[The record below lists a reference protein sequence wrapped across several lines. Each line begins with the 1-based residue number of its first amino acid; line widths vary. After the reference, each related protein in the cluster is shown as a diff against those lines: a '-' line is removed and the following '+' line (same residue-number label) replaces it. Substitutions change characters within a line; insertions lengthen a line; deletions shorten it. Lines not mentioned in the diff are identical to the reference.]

1 VNSVDAL
8 DRQQILKLLVESRDA
23 LLSAAANVSEER
35 ARIRLAPDQW
45 SVLDCVE
52 HVAITEHFM
61 FTIIATKLA
70 PASPS
75 GDRGR
80 EEFFLHEVAN
90 RTRKI
95 SAPERAHPT
104 GRFPTLAAAL
114 EQFNQSRARS
124 IDHVEHCEKD
134 LRAQTAPHPL
144 FGPITGQEY
153 LIILALHPAR
163 HAAQIREV
171 RQALGLTSQ

>member
-1 VNSVDAL
+1 MDAT
-8 DRQQILKLLVESRDA
+8 DRQQILKLLAESREA
-23 LLSAAANVSEER
+23 LLSAAANVSEEK
-35 ARIRLAPDQW
+35 ARVRPAPDQW

-61 FTIIATKLA
+61 FTSIATKLA
-70 PASPS
+70 PAPPS

-80 EEFFLHEVAN
+80 EELFLREVAS
-90 RTRKI
+90 RSRKI
-95 SAPERAHPT
+95 SAPDRAHPT

-124 IDHVEHCEKD
+124 IDFVEHCDKD
-134 LRAQTAPHPL
+134 LRAHTAPHPL

-171 RQALGLTSQ
+171 RSTLGLS

>member
-1 VNSVDAL
+1 LNAVDAL
-8 DRQQILKLLVESRDA
+8 DREQILKLLVESREA
-23 LLSAAANVSEER
+23 FLSAAANVSEER
-35 ARIRLAPDQW
+35 ACVRPALDQW

-70 PASPS
+70 PALPS
-75 GDRGR
+75 GTRGR

-90 RTRKI
+90 RTTKI
-95 SAPERAHPT
+95 NAPERAHPT

-124 IDHVEHCEKD
+124 IDYVDHCEKD
-134 LRAQTAPHPL
+134 LRAHTAPHPL
-144 FGPITGQEY
+144 FGSITGQEY
-153 LIILALHPAR
+153 MIILALHPAR

-171 RQALGLTSQ
+171 RSFLGLC

>member
-1 VNSVDAL
+1 MDAL
-8 DRQQILKLLVESRDA
+8 DREQILKLLAESRKA
-23 LLSAAANVSEER
+23 LFAAAANVSEEK
-35 ARIRLAPDQW
+35 ARVRPAPDQW

-61 FTIIATKLA
+61 FTIIATKLTPA
-70 PASPS
+70 PPS

-80 EEFFLHEVAN
+80 EELFLREVAN
-90 RTRKI
+90 RSRKV

-114 EQFNQSRARS
+114 EQFSQSRARS
-124 IDHVEHCEKD
+124 IDFVEHCDKD
-134 LRAQTAPHPL
+134 LRAHTAPHPL

-171 RQALGLTSQ
+171 RSTLGLS

>member
-1 VNSVDAL
+1 MDAT
-8 DRQQILKLLVESRDA
+8 DRELILKLLTESREA
-23 LLSAAANVSEER
+23 FLASAAGLTDEQAK
-35 ARIRLAPDQW
+35 LCPAPDQW

-61 FTIIATKLA
+61 FTIIATKLTPA
-70 PASPS
+70 PPF

-80 EEFFLHEVAN
+80 EEVFLREVAN
-90 RTRKI
+90 RSRKV

-124 IDHVEHCEKD
+124 IDYVEHCDKD
-134 LRAQTAPHPL
+134 LRAHTGPHPL

-153 LIILALHPAR
+153 LVILALHPAR

-171 RQALGLTSQ
+171 RESLGLS

>member
-1 VNSVDAL
+1 VEAP
-8 DRQQILKLLVESRDA
+8 DREHILKLLAESRDA
-23 LLSAAANVSEER
+23 LLAGAAGLTDEQ
-35 ARIRLAPDQW
+35 ARIRPAPNQW

-61 FTIIATKLA
+61 LTMIATKLA
-70 PASPS
+70 PAAAS
-75 GDRGR
+75 GDRSR
-80 EEFFLHEVAN
+80 EELFLHEVTN
-90 RTRKI
+90 RARKVG
-95 SAPERAHPT
+95 APDRAHPT

-124 IDHVEHCEKD
+124 IDFVEHCDKD
-134 LRAQTAPHPL
+134 LRAHTAPHPL

-171 RQALGLTSQ
+171 RQSLGLS

>member
-1 VNSVDAL
+1 MNSVDAP
-8 DRQQILKLLVESRDA
+8 DREQILKLLAESRDA
-23 LLSAAANVSEER
+23 LLDSVAGLSDEQS
-35 ARIRLAPDQW
+35 RICPAPDRW
-45 SVLDCVE
+45 SVLGIVE
-52 HVAITEHFM
+52 HVAIAEHFL
-61 FTIIATKLA
+61 FTTIATNLA
-70 PASPS
+70 PAPPS

-80 EEFFLHEVAN
+80 EEFFLREVTN

-95 SAPERAHPT
+95 SAPDRAYPT

-124 IDHVEHCEKD
+124 IGYVEHCDKD
-134 LRAQTAPHPL
+134 LRAHTAPHPL
-144 FGPITGQEY
+144 FGPLTGQEY

-171 RQALGLTSQ
+171 RQTHCPASL

>member
-1 VNSVDAL
+1 MDAP
-8 DRQQILKLLVESRDA
+8 DRKQILQLLADSREA
-23 LLSAAANVSEER
+23 LFASVANVSEEK
-35 ARIRLAPDQW
+35 ARIRPAPDQW

-61 FTIIATKLA
+61 LTTISTKLA
-70 PASPS
+70 PAPPF
-75 GDRGR
+75 GDHGR
-80 EEFFLHEVAN
+80 EEFFLREVAN
-90 RTRKI
+90 RARKI
-95 SAPERAHPT
+95 GAPDRAHPT

-114 EQFNQSRARS
+114 EQFKQSRARS
-124 IDHVEHCEKD
+124 IEFVEHCDKD
-134 LRAQTAPHPL
+134 LRAHTGPHPL

-171 RQALGLTSQ
+171 RSELGFS

>member
-1 VNSVDAL
+1 MDAI
-8 DRQQILKLLVESRDA
+8 DRELILKLLTESREA
-23 LLSAAANVSEER
+23 FLASAAGLTDEQAK
-35 ARIRLAPDQW
+35 LCPAPDQW
-45 SVLDCVE
+45 SVLNCVE

-61 FTIIATKLA
+61 FTIIATKLTPA
-70 PASPS
+70 PPS

-80 EEFFLHEVAN
+80 EELFLREVAN
-90 RTRKI
+90 RSRKV

-114 EQFNQSRARS
+114 EQFSQRRARS
-124 IDHVEHCEKD
+124 IDYVEHCDRD
-134 LRAQTAPHPL
+134 LRAHTGPHPL

-171 RQALGLTSQ
+171 RSTLGLP

>member
-1 VNSVDAL
+1 MDAT
-8 DRQQILKLLVESRDA
+8 DRQQILKLLAESREA
-23 LLSAAANVSEER
+23 LLSAAANVSEEK
-35 ARIRLAPDQW
+35 ARVRPAPDQW

-61 FTIIATKLA
+61 FTSIATKLA
-70 PASPS
+70 PAPPS

-80 EEFFLHEVAN
+80 EELFLREVAN
-90 RTRKI
+90 RSRKI
-95 SAPERAHPT
+95 SAPDRAHPT

-124 IDHVEHCEKD
+124 IDFVENCDKD
-134 LRAQTAPHPL
+134 LRAHTAPHPL

-163 HAAQIREV
+163 HAVQIREL
-171 RQALGLTSQ
+171 RSTLGLS